1 MIEFGL
7 KIINPKKGNLVLAG
21 VQKQNEKISF
31 NTLQLL
37 LGKKIIGSHGGNC
50 KPHIDILKIYQS
62 FKKNNVK
69 IKNFYTKTYTLD
81 KINKAIWDMKNGRL
95 NGRCL
100 IKMH

>member
-21 VQKQNEKISF
+21 VQKKDKNISF

-50 KPHIDILKIYQS
+50 KLISIYIRLINLLRKIIL
-62 FKKNNVK
+62 
-69 IKNFYTKTYTLD
+69 
-81 KINKAIWDMKNGRL
+81 R
-95 NGRCL
+95 
-100 IKMH
+100 